1 MIFPA
6 LTVRQPYAS
15 AMFFGPHPKD
25 DENRSKKPPEKL
37 IGQRLW
43 IHAGEAFERCGLAL
57 CRRMGFNPLGYEGKV
72 PGYVAERIQAA
83 NPVPHGVI
91 LGSVLLDGYVVGNAG
106 WTVGSVHSRRLESP
120 WRDPS
125 VEYGWILR
133 DPQPLLVPI
142 PVPQGGQLT
151 HGWRLPE
158 DVAVQIVAQERGEM
172 RAA

>member
-1 MIFPA
+1 MEFLA

-25 DENRSKKPPEKL
+25 VENRSRKPPEKL

-43 IHAGEAFERCGLAL
+43 IHAGEALDGDGLHL
-57 CRRMGFNPLGYEGKV
+57 CLRLGYEPLRRHGEINDRLIHD
-72 PGYVAERIQAA
+72 PL
-83 NPVPHGVI
+83 PHGMI
-91 LGSVLLDGYVVGNAG
+91 LGSVLLDGYERGPWSG
-106 WTVGSVHSRRLESP
+106 LGSP

-151 HGWRLPE
+151 LGWRLPE
-158 DVAVQIVAQERGEM
+158 DVAVQIVAQERGEI
-172 RAA
+172 AA